1 MFYEGLKEN
10 STIVIV
16 PSSAIDT
23 MQLGNLAGITALTM
37 DLEKN
42 KASDVKKTRG
52 KISRENPE
60 EEL

>member
-1 MFYEGLKEN
+1 
-10 STIVIV
+10 
-16 PSSAIDT
+16 
-23 MQLGNLAGITALTM
+23 M